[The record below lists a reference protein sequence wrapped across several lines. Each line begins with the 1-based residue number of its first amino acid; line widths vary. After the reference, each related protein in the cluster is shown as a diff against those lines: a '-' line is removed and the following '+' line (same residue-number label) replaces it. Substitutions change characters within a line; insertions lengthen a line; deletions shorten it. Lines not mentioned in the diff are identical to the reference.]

1 MSIFLKDEI
10 MEDIAAL
17 ENSLG
22 YSFKSNSFLL
32 RALTHSSYLNDGT
45 NEGTEYNE
53 KLEFIGDSVLELIVR
68 EYSVGEFS
76 DEDVGSISK
85 FKSMI
90 VSDKFLSRVGKLIEL
105 GNFLLLGKGEEIS
118 GGRRRDSIVAAALE
132 AVIGAIYLDGGLE
145 EARTFVLE
153 KIIKNLD
160 SFGFLEMSDYK
171 SKLQEVVQK
180 EYGTFP
186 VYILAEQTG
195 PVHDKTF
202 RISLEVNK
210 NPVSHGIG
218 KSIKEAEQMA
228 AKEALEKMGIK

>member
-1 MSIFLKDEI
+1 MSIFFERPD
-10 MEDIAAL
+10 MEDIAIL

-22 YSFKSNSFLL
+22 YYFKSKPILI
-32 RALTHSSYLNDGT
+32 RALTHRSYLNDGI
-45 NEGTEYNE
+45 NEGAEYNE

-68 EYSVGEFS
+68 QYSIGEFP
-76 DEDVGSISK
+76 DDDVGSISK

-90 VSDKFLSRVGKLIEL
+90 VADKFLSRVGKLIEL
-105 GNFLLLGKGEEIS
+105 GNYMLIGRGEELS
-118 GGRRRDSIVAAALE
+118 GGRRRDSIVAAAVE

-160 SFGFLEMSDYK
+160 SFGFLEMSDHK

-186 VYILAEQTG
+186 VYILVEETG

-210 NPVSHGIG
+210 NPAGHGIG

-228 AKEALEKMGIK
+228 AKEALEKMGVK